1 MIEILPNIEDAPFQN
16 GILIRCK
23 PMREAKR
30 SNAEYQDYRSLRLKN
45 HLAIGVEV
53 LDLQE
58 VVNIRLGL
66 KLNTEKQPNR
76 IHTNQSDYLS
86 KIAFLGFFLLVY
98 GNNLCHYDHS
108 SRYLK
113 LVKGIQ

>member
-1 MIEILPNIEDAPFQN
+1 MIGILPNIEDAPFQN

-23 PMREAKR
+23 LMREAKR

-66 KLNTEKQPNR
+66 TWNTEKQPNR
-76 IHTNQSDYLS
+76 IHTSLSYYLS
-86 KIAFLGFFLLVY
+86 KLPFWDFF
-98 GNNLCHYDHS
+98 C
-108 SRYLK
+108 
-113 LVKGIQ
+113 